1 MRVSVGAPMSN
12 NHATR
17 IPPLPS
23 SCLAYPNGKSC
34 PLHYP
39 VATLRPS
46 HSNLWHCKPS
56 GYNMTPPSS
65 FYKTYKSYKSYA
77 SVTPTLFRIP
87 PLPSSCPA
95 LPNGNFSPKPNH
107 TAAPQALGVYRDAP
121 FYQTS
126 QTQASRHRDTHTP
139 AAIKQSSTRRQK
151 RRCPE
156 CFLIC

>member
-1 MRVSVGAPMSN
+1 MRIMRIMRIMRVSVGAPMSN

-77 SVTPTLFRIP
+77 SVTPTQTRIP
-87 PLPSSCPA
+87 PLPSSCLARPCGKSA
-95 LPNGNFSPKPNH
+95 RCITQWQLFARAKPH
-107 TAAPQALGVYRDAP
+107 CGTANPRGI
-121 FYQTS
+121 T
-126 QTQASRHRDTHTP
+126 
-139 AAIKQSSTRRQK
+139 
-151 RRCPE
+151 
-156 CFLIC
+156 